1 MSTSDAFIHYFL
13 PFIKFQIR
21 KSPKEVWK
29 SSISFRPVPDSSPQN
44 PGEPQSKD
52 EGVHVLC
59 QPALVFTK
67 LVLNSRREGSSQRRA
82 PGLTGLILGEGG
94 RSPCRSDLQRLRL
107 EIPSRR
113 SWPPSEGL
121 AQSRLVWHAQKPL
134 FLDAC
139 PQTASRHCR
148 RGLKSADYE
157 GTETQAVSTGSRY
170 DLQNH
175 RHRLAEGVRSE
186 LLTASNSFSLS
197 QLPTES
203 LPCECG
209 LSEHGAFD
217 EHIVII
223 HRAFSICLTV
233 HLVSYIRYLTFNNG
247 TR

>member
-59 QPALVFTK
+59 QPTLVFTK

-157 GTETQAVSTGSRY
+157 GTETQAVSAGSRY
-170 DLQNH
+170 DLQT
-175 RHRLAEGVRSE
+175 
-186 LLTASNSFSLS
+186 TAIASRREF
-197 QLPTES
+197 
-203 LPCECG
+203 G
-209 LSEHGAFD
+209 LSF
-217 EHIVII
+217 
-223 HRAFSICLTV
+223 
-233 HLVSYIRYLTFNNG
+233 
-247 TR
+247 